1 MMARRLAFR
10 CIGIAVLLAMLD
22 GSRTWAQGP
31 MIHGSA
37 VVQPGS
43 MTSSLGPMP
52 GAGAN
57 PFGVAPGTVS
67 APAGTLGGPPGATFP
82 RVPAVVMAPGG
93 QELAPSPGIV
103 APPRLSITSVP
114 LYGPLA
120 VPDAAEEEGPSDG
133 LTLDAAIAR
142 LLRQNLTL
150 RVESWKI
157 PQARA
162 DVLTASLRSNPI
174 LFADG
179 QLVPYGKY
187 DRARPGGPTQY
198 DVNVSYPVD
207 YSFKRQARTAAAERE
222 VSVVEA
228 QYRDAVRIE
237 VDNLY
242 TAFVDVL
249 AARETV
255 RFARASVV
263 GLDKVV
269 KVNEELFKRA
279 DLTRADVERVR
290 ALRIAAGLGVMQSE
304 ETWRQTRRTLASLL
318 DLPLR
323 ESEALEVRGRIADL
337 APPPPPVEELV
348 RSALGSRPDLV
359 ALRLAIVGCEAQ
371 VGMQRAN
378 RFGDAYVLYQ
388 PYTFQDNAPRG
399 LKSATSWQLG
409 ATIPIPL
416 YDRNQGNVRRAGL
429 NLEQT
434 RTELARLERQ
444 VAAEVRNAE
453 REYAVTKGLLRC
465 YEADLLPSSRQQRDV
480 TSRLF
485 VSGELTA
492 LDAYN
497 AERDHNEV
505 VRRYRDTLIR
515 HRRSMLELN
524 TVLGQRV
531 LP

>member
-1 MMARRLAFR
+1 
-10 CIGIAVLLAMLD
+10 
-22 GSRTWAQGP
+22 
-31 MIHGSA
+31 
-37 VVQPGS
+37 
-43 MTSSLGPMP
+43 
-52 GAGAN
+52 
-57 PFGVAPGTVS
+57 
-67 APAGTLGGPPGATFP
+67 
-82 RVPAVVMAPGG
+82 MAPGG
-93 QELAPSPGIV
+93 PGLAPSPGIV
-103 APPRLSITSVP
+103 VPPRLSITSVP

-120 VPDAAEEEGPSDG
+120 VPDAAEEEGPPDG
-133 LTLDAAIAR
+133 LTLDGAIAR

-150 RVESWKI
+150 RVERWKI

-162 DVLTASLRSNPI
+162 DVLTASLLSNPI
-174 LFADG
+174 LYADA

-187 DRARPGGPTQY
+187 GRNREGGPIQY
-198 DVNVSYPVD
+198 DVNVSHPID

-228 QYRDAVRIE
+228 QYREAVRIE

-249 AARETV
+249 AARETL

-263 GLDKVV
+263 GLDQVV
-269 KVNEELFKRA
+269 KVNQELFKRA
-279 DLTRADVERVR
+279 DLTRADVERVK
-290 ALRIAAGLGVMQSE
+290 ALRVAAGLGVMQSE
-304 ETWRQTRRTLASLL
+304 ETWRQTRRTLAALL
-318 DLPLR
+318 DLPSQ
-323 ESEALEVRGRIADL
+323 ESERLEIRGTIADL
-337 APPPPPVEELV
+337 APPPPPAEELV
-348 RSALGSRPDLV
+348 RMALDARPDLV
-359 ALRLAIVGCEAQ
+359 ALRLAIVHCEAQ
-371 VGMQRAN
+371 VRLQRAD
-378 RFGDAYVLYQ
+378 RFGDAYVLCQ
-388 PYTFQDNAPRG
+388 PYTFQDNASLG

-416 YDRNQGNVRRAGL
+416 YDRNQGNVLRARL
-429 NLEQT
+429 NVEQT

-453 REYAVTKGLLRC
+453 REYAVTKGLLRR

-480 TSRLF
+480 TSQLF
-485 VSGELTA
+485 IRGELTA

-515 HRRSMLELN
+515 HRRGMLALN
-524 TVLGQRV
+524 TALGQRV